1 MVNKSNIKP
10 YGFTLIELM
19 VVMAIIATL
28 LSVTMPRYF
37 HNVDKSKEVALRA
50 DLKVMREAI
59 DKYYG
64 DNTQYPDTLDDL
76 VRKKYLH
83 NIPLDPI
90 TGTDQSWILV
100 APDSSIKGRVSDI
113 KSGAP
118 GLAIEGTPYADW

>member
-1 MVNKSNIKP
+1 VNKTDIKCH
-10 YGFTLIELM
+10 GFTLIELM

-76 VRKKYLH
+76 VRKKYIH
-83 NIPLDPI
+83 NIPFDPI
-90 TGTDQSWILV
+90 TGSDQSWLLV
-100 APDSSIKGRVSDI
+100 TPDNSAKGRLSDI
-113 KSGAP
+113 KSGAQ
-118 GLAIEGTPYADW
+118 GLAIDGTPYADW

>member
-1 MVNKSNIKP
+1 MNKSNIKP

>member
-1 MVNKSNIKP
+1 VIKSNIKP
-10 YGFTLIELM
+10 HGFTLIELI

-28 LSVTMPRYF
+28 LSVTMPRYV

-64 DNTQYPDTLDDL
+64 DNTEYPNTLDDL
-76 VRKKYLH
+76 VRKKYIH

-90 TGTDQSWILV
+90 SGTDQSWILV
-100 APDSSIKGRVSDI
+100 VPDSSIKGRISDI

-118 GLAIEGTPYADW
+118 GLAIDGTPYADW